1 MRHIFIILVGFVF
14 SSEIK
19 GQFHDWSEFVEFR
32 VPVFSK
38 VIEVSNLKVQKEQIL
53 GLFSHDTVLMEDVY
67 SIDSSILFMV
77 HYDTNSRYSNVESQ
91 FIDSHSNRSYL
102 KDGFLLHLPDSLYS
116 FDVFIQ
122 PDVANLTIS
131 IPQEAY
137 KEWDSLNK
145 EMDQAFIK
153 CGIQVRFVPK

>member
-1 MRHIFIILVGFVF
+1 MSRLFILLLGFLF
-14 SSEIK
+14 SSGLN
-19 GQFHDWSEFVEFR
+19 GQFHDWSEFVEYR

-38 VIEVSNLKVQKEQIL
+38 VIEGSKLSVQKEQIL
-53 GLFSHDTVLMEDVY
+53 GLFSHDTVLMEDIY
-67 SIDSSILFMV
+67 YIDSSILFMV

-91 FIDSHSNRSYL
+91 FIDSHNNQLYL

-116 FDVFIQ
+116 FDVFIY

-131 IPQEAY
+131 IPQEKY
-137 KEWDSLNK
+137 TEWDSLNK